1 MIVRSYARIVHR
13 IMLYSPQ
20 SRERT
25 INILKWMMCSRRPL
39 RVIELQDAI
48 VFASGAVS
56 LSERSKLPPNI
67 VDLCKPLI
75 QTDDN
80 GQISF
85 FHFTVQE

>member
-1 MIVRSYARIVHR
+1 
-13 IMLYSPQ
+13 
-20 SRERT
+20 
-25 INILKWMMCSRRPL
+25 MMCSRRPL

-56 LSERSKLPPNI
+56 LSERSKLPPSI

-75 QTDDN
+75 QADEN

-85 FHFTVQE
+85 VHFTVQE

>member
-1 MIVRSYARIVHR
+1 MRSYARIVHR
-13 IMLYSPQ
+13 IMLYPVQ

-25 INILKWMMCSRRPL
+25 INILKWILCSRRPL

-56 LSERSKLPPNI
+56 LSEESKLPPNI

-75 QTDDN
+75 QMDDN

-85 FHFTVQE
+85 AHFTVRE